1 MAHPAGGYRNK
12 DDKRVRGV
20 TTVIGRF
27 KDSGG
32 LLYWAFEQGKAAE
45 RGEIERLY
53 DKRDAAADSG
63 TLAHSMVEAHING
76 NLLDVR
82 AVLEAYEH
90 PDFARESECKHDAHQ
105 AFQSYLSW
113 ASMTKLKIVEQEMPM
128 VSEEY
133 QFGGCPD
140 AIGEIKDE
148 LCLVDWKTSNG
159 VYPDYLIQLA
169 AYKQLWEE
177 NNPDRPLTGGF
188 HLCRF
193 AKSHGDFAHHY
204 YPDLSEAWEQFK
216 LFLQAYEIDRGLKKR
231 AA

>member
-12 DDKRVRGV
+12 DGKRVLGV

-45 RGEIERLY
+45 RGEIEKLY
-53 DKRDAAADSG
+53 DKRDEAAESG

-76 NLLDVR
+76 KNPAALVELQIAPEETAQQARNAFD
-82 AVLEAYEH
+82 AYRNWE
-90 PDFARESECKHDAHQ
+90 R
-105 AFQSYLSW
+105 
-113 ASMTKLKIVEQEMPM
+113 MTKLKIVEQEMPL
-128 VSEEY
+128 VSEKY

-140 AIGEIKDE
+140 AIGEIDGE
-148 LCLVDWKTSNG
+148 LCLTDWKTSNS
-159 VYPDYLIQLA
+159 VYQDYLIQLA

-177 NNPDRPLTGGF
+177 NHPDRLLTGGF

-193 AKSHGDFAHHY
+193 AKQHGDFAHHY

-216 LFLQAYEIDRGLKKR
+216 LFLQAYKIDKQLKKR

>member
-1 MAHPAGGYRNK
+1 MAHPKGGYKNSQG
-12 DDKRVRGV
+12 KRVRGV

-53 DKRDAAADSG
+53 DKRDAAAESG
-63 TLAHSMVEAHING
+63 TLAHSMVEYHING
-76 NLLDVR
+76 K
-82 AVLEAYEH
+82 AFEAPADM
-90 PDFARESECKHDAHQ
+90 PDETIQEAAN
-105 AFQSYLSW
+105 AFRSYLSW

-128 VSEEY
+128 VSEIY

-140 AIGEIKDE
+140 AIGEIDGE

-216 LFLQAYEIDRGLKKR
+216 LFLQAYEIDKGLKKR